1 METKIQTQVTDQ
13 NRVAFYQQQYI
24 HQTET
29 KAQLINLDQLPT
41 KTIILVDCCGWHYK
55 SLFFNADVI
64 CFETF
69 NTIKNF
75 KLDKMYFDKIID
87 NQSDSHIG
95 WPTLQL
101 EKLENCAIIF
111 DRSSILK
118 YFTIEKISST
128 LNTVTSKYQPLIVV
142 LRQSTMFIDGP
153 RLLDRFYELS
163 KLSVDGYI
171 VKTVEYQT
179 DKNHFYIEFQRK
191 LPV

>member
-13 NRVAFYQQQYI
+13 NRIAFYQQQYV

-29 KAQLINLDQLPT
+29 TAQLINLYQLPT
-41 KTIILVDCCGWHYK
+41 KNVILVDCCGWHYK
-55 SLFFNADVI
+55 SLFPNADII

-87 NQSDSHIG
+87 NQSDGHIS

-101 EKLENCAIIF
+101 ENCTIVF

-142 LRQSTMFIDGP
+142 VRQSTMFIDGP

-179 DKNHFYIEFQRK
+179 DRNHFYIEFQRK